1 MSSKVKYSYTAAY
14 IFIAFSIMLLP
25 AQADSLHN
33 FDINDRQARLQ
44 YQRSIP
50 ITHWPDYISGHPTGF
65 DEWRAK
71 TGNPGPFKIELA
83 AASATAQKNDLGI
96 FCIFVN
102 SSLYPQIQTS
112 IDTYIAD
119 LNTDGY
125 SVKLYQS
132 SGGTVQD
139 FRQFLIGEYNDGM
152 VGFVLIGD
160 FPVPWYETTC
170 WESYDSFPIDLYYM
184 DMDGVWT
191 DTDSNGLFDL
201 HTGDLGPEVW
211 MGRLTA
217 SPMTLYGATEAG
229 LINNYFVKNHSYRIG
244 QHFLD
249 NRGLAYIDDDW
260 AYWAADWGGS
270 LGMVYDSMVIVSDGA
285 ATIATD
291 YEHRLTENYESILLC
306 AHSWPNG
313 HSFKIG
319 DEWIGGDTYVQEVV
333 TIDPIAHFYNMFA
346 CSNGRYVESDY
357 MTGWYIFCN
366 SHGLSCLGSAKTGSM
381 LYFEYFYDPFS
392 QGRTVGQAFYDWFNT
407 VAGWGFPQDD
417 ICWFYGMSLC
427 GDPTLRHLEAA
438 ALAILTDSLCSGDL
452 DMAYSDTVEVTG
464 GISPYVFALAGGAL
478 PDGISLGSQTGIIEG
493 TCNRAGA
500 FEFDIEI
507 NDSGEP
513 TQTDTRHYS
522 LRVNYICGDAN
533 GDHTMN
539 ILDVTYLIYFLY
551 KGGPAPQNML
561 AADTDGS
568 GAVNLLDVTKMI
580 SYLYKQGLPLNCL

>member
-1 MSSKVKYSYTAAY
+1 MSSKVKKTG
-14 IFIAFSIMLLP
+14 FGGCVFVVFSILFL
-25 AQADSLHN
+25 AVQVNSYD
-33 FDINDRQARLQ
+33 FDINDQQARLE
-44 YQRSIP
+44 YQNSIKV
-50 ITHWPDYISGHPTGF
+50 TSWPEHIGGHPLGF

-71 TGNPGPFKIELA
+71 TGEPGPFVIDMVTSSVSPRKGGSEV
-83 AASATAQKNDLGI
+83 

-102 SSLYPQIQTS
+102 YYLYPQIQS
-112 IDTYIAD
+112 SLDTYIAD
-119 LNTDGY
+119 LNLDGY
-125 SVKLYQS
+125 DVKLYQT
-132 SGGTVQD
+132 SGGTIQN
-139 FRQFLIGEYNDGM
+139 FRQFLIDEYNDGM

-184 DMDGVWT
+184 DLDGVWT
-191 DTDSNGLFDL
+191 DSDSNGVFDS

-217 SPMTLYGATEAG
+217 STMTLNGATEAG
-229 LINNYFVKNHSYRIG
+229 LVNNYFAKNHSYRIG
-244 QHFLD
+244 QHFLN

-260 AYWAADWGGS
+260 AYWDSEWGGS

-366 SHGLSCLGSAKTGSM
+366 SHGLSCVGSSKTGSM
-381 LYFEYFYDPFS
+381 LYFEYFYGPFS
-392 QGRTVGQAFYDWFNT
+392 QGRTVGEAFYDWFNT

-427 GDPTLRHLEAA
+427 GDPTLKHIELTAIS
-438 ALAILTDSLCSGDL
+438 ILTDSLCSGDL
-452 DMAYSDTVEVTG
+452 DMTYLDTVEVTG
-464 GISPYVFALAGGAL
+464 GIPPYAFTLTGGAL
-478 PDGISLGSQTGIIEG
+478 PDGISLDGQTGIIEG
-493 TCNRAGA
+493 TCTQPGT
-500 FEFDIEI
+500 FECDVEI
-507 NDSGEP
+507 HDSAVP
-513 TQTDTRHYS
+513 VQTESKHYS
-522 LRVNYICGDAN
+522 LRVNYICGDVN
-533 GDHTMN
+533 GDRTMN

-551 KGGPAPQNML
+551 KGGPAPINYM

-568 GAVNLLDVTKMI
+568 GAVNLLDVTRVI
-580 SYLYKQGLPLNCL
+580 AYLYKNGPSLNCL